1 MFVDVLGKFMKINSG
16 KVLKAFKFV
25 LIILNLQSYLM
36 TKESKPCSEAMRAS
50 DDGAKGKS

>member
-1 MFVDVLGKFMKINSG
+1 MKINSG